1 MKRYISI
8 PITGRELHQ
17 VKAQGVENK
26 AKLTPH
32 GHECIT
38 SPPLPEGEIVK
49 LALHRGEGATRPG
62 HVAALGFDG
71 AADRNP
77 PFHRVFKDEG

>member
-1 MKRYISI
+1 MKRYISS

-17 VKAQGVENK
+17 VKAQGVEIK

-38 SPPLPEGEIVK
+38 SPPLTEG
-49 LALHRGEGATRPG
+49 
-62 HVAALGFDG
+62 
-71 AADRNP
+71 
-77 PFHRVFKDEG
+77 